1 MPFCAQCAAQEPRPL
16 SHVRCDR
23 VGVAKPSD
31 RIGSFIMTLLI
42 LQWSFGMRYLEIPT
56 ASYNNVSQW
65 RIIVS
70 RWAPHLSVTHL
81 GNRCSCCCF
90 WSDNYTRKKKQ
101 ELKARPRLGLT
112 RNLTPQSINCRSP
125 QNFQYDL
132 QQPQCKLHDSS
143 NRSQQRLHCG
153 LKRGF
158 QICQLPL

>member
-1 MPFCAQCAAQEPRPL
+1 MCPTGAATAIPRPL
-16 SHVRCDR
+16 WQGWSCQTIWQNRLIHNDSLDAAMVLWYEIPRDTY
-23 VGVAKPSD
+23 S
-31 RIGSFIMTLLI
+31 I
-42 LQWSFGMRYLEIPT
+42 LQQCVTMTNHCVKMS
-56 ASYNNVSQW
+56 
-65 RIIVS
+65 
-70 RWAPHLSVTHL
+70 PHLSVTHL